1 MGLRVAYVWQSTC
14 TNNGLLLA
22 TMEFRITMA
31 GSIFL
36 LASAQAVDFE
46 SSRLHQAM
54 TEVLGRVRTE
64 NEVASVRTAAQQSLT
79 AKQPSGVS
87 SINPSVQ
94 RFVDYYQGSARAFW
108 NSSTSRL
115 GASREGFEKVFESEG
130 VPKNLI
136 WLGLVESG
144 FQPQARSPKQ
154 AVGMWQLI
162 PSTAERFGLRVSGN
176 LDDRLDPMMSARAA
190 ARYLKFLHDRF
201 QDWPLSLAAYNAGEA
216 RVQAALAKAERKN
229 VWALID
235 SGLLPEETR
244 AYVPA
249 VLAAQALASDNR
261 DRTDNKQNGDHHD
274 EPQPAS
280 GILFA
285 PARLSDNTHSP

>member
-1 MGLRVAYVWQSTC
+1 
-14 TNNGLLLA
+14 
-22 TMEFRITMA
+22 MEFRITLA
-31 GSIFL
+31 GFL
-36 LASAQAVDFE
+36 FFLASAQAVDFE

-54 TEVLGRVRTE
+54 TEVLGRVRAE
-64 NEVASVRTAAQQSLT
+64 NEVASVRTAAQHFVT
-79 AKQPSGVS
+79 ANQPSRVN

-115 GASREGFEKVFESEG
+115 GPSREGFEKVFESEG

-144 FQPQARSPKQ
+144 FRPHARSPKQ

-216 RVQAALAKAERKN
+216 RVQAALAKAERRS
-229 VWALID
+229 VWSLID

-249 VLAAQALASDNR
+249 VLAAQVLASDNR

-285 PARLSDNTHSP
+285 PARLSDNTQHQ